1 MARSMPGAW
10 VRVAPRLQASLEILD
25 IFSLRPHEQ
34 VQKALLEKTMREI
47 VEEGRLH
54 LPVLVEREHRVI
66 LDGHHRY
73 EALRRLGCRRVPC
86 YVVDYASE
94 EIRLTTWP
102 GATVDR
108 VSKEEVVDHGM
119 RGQLFPPKTTRHLLN
134 ETLPESPVALKD
146 LM

>member
-1 MARSMPGAW
+1 MPRPMPGAW

-47 VEEGRLH
+47 VEEG
-54 LPVLVEREHRVI
+54 
-66 LDGHHRY
+66 
-73 EALRRLGCRRVPC
+73 
-86 YVVDYASE
+86 
-94 EIRLTTWP
+94 RLTTWP